1 MAAVD
6 ASREGHII
14 MDHRYGNA
22 TQPNRARGARTSAVG
37 WIGWG
42 WGASPVRA
50 HRAIAVRRAGD
61 GRGVEGP
68 PDELTGDGV
77 RVAALHPQ
85 GDALIY
91 VNRAFEEITE
101 YRAEEAIG
109 KNCRYLQGHDR
120 LQLEIAEIRDAITQ
134 RRRTQVRL
142 RN

>member
-1 MAAVD
+1 
-6 ASREGHII
+6 
-14 MDHRYGNA
+14 MDWLGLGCFAGSGAPGDRGA
-22 TQPNRARGARTSAVG
+22 ARGRWTRGGRTA
-37 WIGWG
+37 
-42 WGASPVRA
+42 
-50 HRAIAVRRAGD
+50 RRA
-61 GRGVEGP
+61 VS
-68 PDELTGDGV
+68 LTGDGV
-77 RVAALHPQ
+77 CVAALHPQ